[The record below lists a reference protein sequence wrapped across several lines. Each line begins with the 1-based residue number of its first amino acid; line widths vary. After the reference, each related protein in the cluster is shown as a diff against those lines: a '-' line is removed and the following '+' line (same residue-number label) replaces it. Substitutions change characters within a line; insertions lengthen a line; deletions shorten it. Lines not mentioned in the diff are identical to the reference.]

1 LGTLEKN
8 ILHKKT
14 YSKPE
19 VTRVALD
26 NSITLVMMTDGPPN
40 PPPRGGSNKGS
51 QDGPFASPFGDKT
64 FN

>member
-1 LGTLEKN
+1 MGTLKRN
-8 ILHKKT
+8 ISNKKA

-26 NSITLVMMTDGPPN
+26 NSIALVMMTVGPIN

-51 QDGPFASPFGDKT
+51 QDGPFASPFGDKA
-64 FN
+64 FD